1 MADRGGRGRGRGG
14 RGRGRGWG
22 WDQGGQDR
30 GHASPRG
37 GGRGAPR
44 VGYQAPPSGQ
54 AFDMRALA
62 SAAGDLSRPQGGRG
76 GVRGGPRG
84 RGGRGRGGRGRG
96 RGRPVKTENYD
107 VVSTRPS
114 LDFKKE
120 GCSGTQVELLTN
132 YLGFHK
138 CPNKCLFKYRVD
150 FKADVQGE
158 LETFTKKR
166 LFSRLAA
173 QLPPF
178 LFDGSMLYLPTK
190 TSALKHTSSLD
201 GGQAVPIELR
211 LISELH
217 PTDNDYVHVSVKSS
231 CDDT

>member
-1 MADRGGRGRGRGG
+1 MADRGGRGRGQG
-14 RGRGRGWG
+14 RGRGRG
-22 WDQGGQDR
+22 GQDR
-30 GHASPRG
+30 GRGAPRG
-37 GGRGAPR
+37 GGRGGGGR
-44 VGYQAPPSGQ
+44 GGGGRGGYQTPSGQ
-54 AFDMRALA
+54 AFDMSALA
-62 SAAGDLSRPQGGRG
+62 SAAGDISRPRG
-76 GVRGGPRG
+76 GARGGPR
-84 RGGRGRGGRGRG
+84 RGRGGRGRG

-120 GCSGTQVELLTN
+120 GSSGTAIELLTN

-138 CPNKCLFKYRVD
+138 CPEKCLFKYRVD
-150 FKADVQGE
+150 FKANVQGE
-158 LETFTKKR
+158 LETFTKKK

-173 QLPPF
+173 TLPPY

-190 TSALKHTSSLD
+190 IFELKHTSSLD

-217 PTDNDYVHVSVKSS
+217 PTDNDYVHVSFEKVN
-231 CDDT
+231 